1 MHSESVEPLAEHSGL
16 KPIWVRPP
24 LGAYLRETWVRRDF
38 IWTLAVLT
46 REQQNARTRLGG
58 WWTLLLPL
66 IQSSVYGIIF
76 GLILGSSRAPNFI
89 PFLVAGVF
97 LFTFVSGSFS
107 TGASSI
113 TSNQGLLNSI
123 NFPRI
128 VLPLSVVVRQFLN
141 LLPTLPILLVVSIIF
156 DRAIK
161 WELLYLP
168 LILALLLLFGF
179 GAALI
184 AARITVEIRDLNKL
198 VPFVTRVLF
207 YVSGVFFSPE
217 SLGVTD
223 PVFVAFIHYNPV
235 YAFLSLGRG
244 AFVDGYEVTLFDWAV
259 AGGWTLVVLVVG
271 VIFFW
276 RAEDRYGE

>member
-1 MHSESVEPLAEHSGL
+1 MHSESVEQLAARTGL
-16 KPIWVRPP
+16 KPIGVRPP
-24 LGAYLRETWVRRDF
+24 LGAYLRETWLRRDF

-46 REQQNARTRLGG
+46 REQQNARTRLGA

-66 IQSSVYGIIF
+66 IQSSVYGLIF
-76 GLILGSSRAPNFI
+76 GVILGASRAPNFI

-97 LFTFVSGSFS
+97 LFTFVSGAFS

-113 TSNQGLLNSI
+113 TGNQGLLNSI

-141 LLPTLPILLVVSIIF
+141 LLPTLPILLVVVIIF
-156 DRAIK
+156 DHAVK

-179 GAALI
+179 GVALI
-184 AARITVEIRDLNKL
+184 AARITVEVRDLNKL

-207 YVSGVFFSPE
+207 YMSGVFFSPE
-217 SLGVTD
+217 SLGITN
-223 PVFVAFIHYNPV
+223 PVFVALVHYNPV

-244 AFVDGYEVTLFDWAV
+244 AFVAGYDVTLFDWAV
-259 AGGWTLVVLVVG
+259 AGGWTLLVLVVG
-271 VIFFW
+271 VLFFW
-276 RAEDRYGE
+276 RAEERYGE